1 MVLVFAGGN
10 RDYGLMGI
18 SYWNVFTRRPVRV
31 CAVLSGNYGARTCT
45 RDFVCASC
53 PVCLDHL
60 SYPLGNLATDDRVY
74 TPLCAHLWLAI
85 CLAEITLFY
94 SDNSAQEIAS
104 NSRLRRAD
112 LHCVGNCWRGWIVGR
127 LWHACPCRS
136 WFIIGAGWLA
146 FLVGALAIAK
156 SH

>member
-18 SYWNVFTRRPVRV
+18 SYWNVFTRRPV
-31 CAVLSGNYGARTCT
+31 
-45 RDFVCASC
+45 
-53 PVCLDHL
+53 
-60 SYPLGNLATDDRVY
+60 
-74 TPLCAHLWLAI
+74 CAHLWLAI

-156 SH
+156 SHTALEPV